1 MGRRVVTWVIAGPLS
16 HFAKAGWLGVLK
28 MLALEHRI
36 MIPDVVDAELG
47 RGAAQQPGLSS
58 SPV

>member
-1 MGRRVVTWVIAGPLS
+1 MTWVVAGPLS

>member
-28 MLALEHRI
+28 MLAPEHRI
-36 MIPDVVDAELG
+36 MIPDVVDAELSMQNSGEG
-47 RGAAQQPGLSS
+47 RRS